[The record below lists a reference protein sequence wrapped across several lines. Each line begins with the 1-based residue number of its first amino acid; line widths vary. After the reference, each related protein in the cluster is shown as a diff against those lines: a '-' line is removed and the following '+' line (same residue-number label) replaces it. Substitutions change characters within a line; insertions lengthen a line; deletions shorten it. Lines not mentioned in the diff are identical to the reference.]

1 MNIKLMDEIILDDE
15 KYEVIEVTES
25 EKYMYERLGNKFRVF
40 TVVLKN
46 EHGRTVTITKEI
58 KE

>member
-25 EKYMYERLGNKFRVF
+25 EKYVYERLGNKFRVF

-46 EHGRTVTITKEI
+46 EYGSTVTMTKEI